1 MNPFAPT
8 HPQSEIPRQQ
18 KNRPCNR
25 SGQPLTRNFD
35 AIPEYGG
42 LKKRESSPHR
52 RLRLFLI
59 KVILLECLSQ
69 E

>member
-8 HPQSEIPRQQ
+8 HPQSGIPRQQ

-42 LKKRESSPHR
+42 LQEAGVFPSPAFAVVFDQGHSS
-52 RLRLFLI
+52 
-59 KVILLECLSQ
+59 
-69 E
+69 